1 MSTAAAPQ
9 SRPDPRRAPRP
20 TPAGRGHRAAP
31 RPPFALEPAVA
42 LGLIAVGALGVLA
55 LWWASTPAVVGAA
68 GWLTGAGRI
77 TGLLAGYAA
86 PVLLLLM
93 ARLPPLERGVG
104 ADRLARWHA
113 FGGRWLVA
121 AVSVHVLTVVWGY
134 ALTDGR
140 GLIGEGVEVV
150 LHYPEMIKASLGTLL
165 LLGTGAVSARAAR
178 RRLSYEAW
186 YYLHLATY
194 LAVALAF
201 SHQLATGADLG
212 GGPGRAAWYA
222 LYFGTAALLGWY
234 RLARPWLLDRRH
246 GLRVAEVRPEG
257 PGVVSLFLTGQRL
270 DELGAEPGQFFRLQ
284 FQAPGLRWAA
294 NPYSLSAPPH
304 PRFLRFTVKDL
315 GGHSAAVAAL
325 RPGTKVRAE
334 GPYGAF
340 TGRRLRR
347 RRVLLLG
354 AGVGITP
361 LRALFETLPGELTLV
376 QRARRPEDVLFRAE
390 LADVARRRGATVHEL
405 LGSRQQVGDLGTA
418 LARLVPDLAECD
430 IYLCGPEALTEE
442 AVRALR
448 AAGVPPRHIH
458 HESFSL

>member
-1 MSTAAAPQ
+1 MTTAATPQ
-9 SRPDPRRAPRP
+9 PRP
-20 TPAGRGHRAAP
+20 GPRPAPAGRGHRAGP
-31 RPPFALEPAVA
+31 RPPFALEPTVA
-42 LGLIAVGALGVLA
+42 LALIAVGAVGVLA

-68 GWLTGAGRI
+68 GWLTGVGRI

-140 GLIGEGVEVV
+140 GPVGEGVEVV
-150 LHYPEMIKASLGTLL
+150 LHYPEMIKATLGTLL

-178 RRLSYEAW
+178 RRLSYETW

-212 GGPGRAAWYA
+212 DGPGRAAWYA

-246 GLRVAEVRPEG
+246 RLRVAEIRPES
-257 PGVVSLFLTGQRL
+257 PGVVSLFLTGRRL
-270 DELGAEPGQFFRLQ
+270 DELRAESGQFFRLQ

-325 RPGTKVRAE
+325 RPGTPVRAE

-376 QRARRPEDVLFRAE
+376 QRARRPEDLLFRAE
-390 LADVARRRGATVHEL
+390 LAEVARRRGAVVHEL
-405 LGSRQQVGDLGTA
+405 LGARAEVGDLGAA
-418 LARLVPDLAECD
+418 LARLVPGLAEHEV
-430 IYLCGPEALTEE
+430 YLCGPEALTGE

-448 AAGVPPRHIH
+448 AAGVRPGRIH

>member
-1 MSTAAAPQ
+1 MTTAAAPKP
-9 SRPDPRRAPRP
+9 RPGPRRAPDRP
-20 TPAGRGHRAAP
+20 GHRAAP
-31 RPPFALEPAVA
+31 RPPFALDPRAA
-42 LGLIAVGALGVLA
+42 LGLIAAGVLGVLA
-55 LWWASTPAVVGAA
+55 LWWTGTPAVVGAD

-77 TGLLAGYAA
+77 TGLLAGGAA

-93 ARLPPLERGVG
+93 ARLPPVERGVG

-113 FGGRWLVA
+113 FGGRWTVALVT
-121 AVSVHVLTVVWGY
+121 VHVLTVVQGY

-140 GLIGEGVEVV
+140 GPIGEGVEIV
-150 LHYPEMIKASLGTLL
+150 LHHPEMLKATLGTLL
-165 LLGTGAVSARAAR
+165 LLGTGAVSARIAR
-178 RRLSYEAW
+178 RRLPYEAW

-201 SHQLATGADLG
+201 AHQLATGADLG

-234 RLARPWLLDRRH
+234 RLLRPWLLDRRH
-246 GLRVAEVRPEG
+246 GLTVAEVRPEG
-257 PGVVSLFLTGQRL
+257 PGVVSLFLRGRRL
-270 DELGAEPGQFFRLQ
+270 DELRAEPGQFFRLQ
-284 FQAPGLRWAA
+284 FQVPGLRWAA

-304 PRFLRFTVKDL
+304 PHFLRFTVKDL

-325 RPGTKVRAE
+325 RPGTRVRAE

-340 TGRRLRR
+340 TGRGLRQ

-361 LRALFETLPGELTLV
+361 LRALFETLPGELTLI
-376 QRARRPEDVLFRAE
+376 QRARRPQDVLFRAE
-390 LADVARRRGATVHEL
+390 LAEVARRRGAAVHEL
-405 LGSRQQVGDLGTA
+405 LGPREQVGDLGAA
-418 LARLVPDLAECD
+418 LARLVPDLAEHEV
-430 IYLCGPEALTEE
+430 YLCGPDALTEE

-448 AAGVPPRHIH
+448 AAGVRPGRIH
-458 HESFSL
+458 HESFSF

>member
-1 MSTAAAPQ
+1 MTTAAAPK
-9 SRPDPRRAPRP
+9 PRP
-20 TPAGRGHRAAP
+20 GPRPAPDHRGHRAAP
-31 RPPFALEPAVA
+31 RPLFALDPRAA
-42 LGLIAVGALGVLA
+42 LGLIAAGGLGVLA
-55 LWWASTPAVVGAA
+55 LWWKGTPAVVGAD

-93 ARLPPLERGVG
+93 ARLPPVERGVG

-113 FGGRWLVA
+113 FGGRGMTAL
-121 AVSVHVLTVVWGY
+121 VSVHVLTVVWGY

-140 GLIGEGVEVV
+140 GLVGEGVELVF
-150 LHYPEMIKASLGTLL
+150 HYPEMIKATLGTLL
-165 LLGTGAVSARAAR
+165 LLGTGAVSARIAR
-178 RRLSYEAW
+178 RRLPYEAW

-201 SHQLATGADLG
+201 SHQLATGADLA
-212 GGPGRAAWYA
+212 GGPGQAAWYA
-222 LYFGTAALLGWY
+222 LYFGTAALVGWF
-234 RLARPWLLDRRH
+234 RLLRPWLLDRRH
-246 GLRVAEVRPEG
+246 GLTVAEVRPEG
-257 PGVVSLFLTGQRL
+257 PGVVSLFLSGRRL
-270 DELGAEPGQFFRLQ
+270 DELRAEPGQFFRLQ

-294 NPYSLSAPPH
+294 NPYSLSAPAHPH
-304 PRFLRFTVKDL
+304 FLRFTVKDL

-325 RPGTKVRAE
+325 RPGTRVRAE

-340 TGRRLRR
+340 TGRRLRQ

-376 QRARRPEDVLFRAE
+376 QRARRPQDVLFRAE

-405 LGSRQQVGDLGTA
+405 VGPREQVGDLGAA
-418 LARLVPDLAECD
+418 LARLVPDVAEHEV
-430 IYLCGPEALTEE
+430 YLCGPDALTEE

-448 AAGVPPRHIH
+448 AAGVRPRRIH
-458 HESFSL
+458 HESFSF

>member
-1 MSTAAAPQ
+1 MTTAAAPKP
-9 SRPDPRRAPRP
+9 RPGPRRAPDRP
-20 TPAGRGHRAAP
+20 GRRAAP
-31 RPPFALEPAVA
+31 RPPFALDPRAA
-42 LGLIAVGALGVLA
+42 LGLIAAGVLGVLA
-55 LWWASTPAVVGAA
+55 LWWTGTPAVVGAD

-77 TGLLAGYAA
+77 TGLLAGGTA

-93 ARLPPLERGVG
+93 ARLPPVERGVG

-113 FGGRWLVA
+113 FGGRWTVALVT
-121 AVSVHVLTVVWGY
+121 VHVLTVVQGY

-140 GLIGEGVEVV
+140 GPIGEGVEIV
-150 LHYPEMIKASLGTLL
+150 LHYPEMLKATLGTLL
-165 LLGTGAVSARAAR
+165 LLGTGAVSARIAR
-178 RRLSYEAW
+178 RRLPYEAW

-201 SHQLATGADLG
+201 AHQLATGADLG

-234 RLARPWLLDRRH
+234 RLLRPWLLDRRH
-246 GLRVAEVRPEG
+246 GLTVAEVRPEG
-257 PGVVSLFLTGQRL
+257 PGVVSLFLRGRRL
-270 DELGAEPGQFFRLQ
+270 DELRAEPGQFFRLQ

-304 PRFLRFTVKDL
+304 PHFLRFTVKDL

-325 RPGTKVRAE
+325 RPGTRVRAE

-340 TGRRLRR
+340 TGRGLRQ

-361 LRALFETLPGELTLV
+361 LRALFETLPGELTLI
-376 QRARRPEDVLFRAE
+376 QRARRPQDVLFRAE
-390 LADVARRRGATVHEL
+390 LAEVARRRGAAVHEL
-405 LGSRQQVGDLGTA
+405 LGPREQVGDLGAA
-418 LARLVPDLAECD
+418 LARLVPDLAEHEV
-430 IYLCGPEALTEE
+430 YLCGPDALTEE

-448 AAGVPPRHIH
+448 AAGVRPGRIH
-458 HESFSL
+458 HESFSF